1 MSNLTFDQRNEL
13 RHITTV
19 TRDGTSWTFRPNG
32 KLQSSLEKA
41 GYITRRTDYIGVTET
56 FTRCQVTPAGI
67 AALATKSEDA
77 S

>member
-1 MSNLTFDQRNEL
+1 MSDLTFEQRNEL
-13 RHITTV
+13 RHIATV

-41 GYITRRTDYIGVTET
+41 GYITRRTDYIGITET
-56 FTRCQVTPAGI
+56 FTRCQVTQTGLD
-67 AALATKSEDA
+67 ALEESEDA

>member
-1 MSNLTFDQRNEL
+1 MSALTFEHWHEL
-13 RHITTV
+13 KHIATV

-56 FTRCQVTPAGI
+56 FTRCQITPAGI
-67 AALATKSEDA
+67 AALATKSEGTR
-77 S
+77 